1 MAGME
6 NNWKLRLQLSY
17 ASQQNGKME
26 NQEKY
31 YAGVTA
37 DNRNYSFSVPKA
49 DLEALAAAGADNVK
63 LKVEVYVDL
72 ASDFVQQK
80 PGYYMP
86 YLYDGM
92 EVTVTGDCGDITT
105 TLNVQH
111 KTGLTPADVSITL
124 DNARLTRLWIMG
136 SSAKV
141 TLKGDNVL
149 VADYPGSLDAA
160 LINNGLSLSFD
171 GNGQPDFGRGRRNA
185 SDRHFALRNRY
196 DGDAP
201 RRDAEKSAAD

>member
-72 ASDFVQQK
+72 ASDFVQ
-80 PGYYMP
+80 
-86 YLYDGM
+86 
-92 EVTVTGDCGDITT
+92 
-105 TLNVQH
+105 
-111 KTGLTPADVSITL
+111 
-124 DNARLTRLWIMG
+124 
-136 SSAKV
+136 
-141 TLKGDNVL
+141 
-149 VADYPGSLDAA
+149 
-160 LINNGLSLSFD
+160 
-171 GNGQPDFGRGRRNA
+171 
-185 SDRHFALRNRY
+185 
-196 DGDAP
+196 
-201 RRDAEKSAAD
+201 